1 MSLIICPECGKNIS
15 DKAPACPN
23 CGYPTDLINSNGGEE
38 VNIPEDLTKE
48 YTPATDT
55 DSESSNVI
63 QGEYSISQTISH
75 PNDTKVKK
83 KHKKETAI
91 DPNNIQQVSA
101 KKELDDLKR
110 KGVGLYIF
118 ASVLF
123 AALAISL
130 FSSPGALFCLIICI
144 ICISATVKRLKRIK
158 ELQKI
163 VNGHNRILI
172 CPYCKSPDISSSVV
186 QTGITTGPQKSRVS
200 VNLNPLHPFTHTNIK
215 TSSTNSYLDYGSKFQ
230 CNSCGK
236 IFDTPEEYWQ

>member
-1 MSLIICPECGKNIS
+1 MT
-15 DKAPACPN
+15 
-23 CGYPTDLINSNGGEE
+23 PTTFNRCQ
-38 VNIPEDLTKE
+38 P
-48 YTPATDT
+48 
-55 DSESSNVI
+55 
-63 QGEYSISQTISH
+63 
-75 PNDTKVKK
+75 
-83 KHKKETAI
+83 
-91 DPNNIQQVSA
+91 

-215 TSSTNSYLDYGSKFQ
+215 TSAASSYLDYGSKFQ

>member
-1 MSLIICPECGKNIS
+1 MSLIICPECGKNFS

-23 CGYPTDLINSNGGEE
+23 CGYPTNLINSDNSEE
-38 VNIPEDLTKE
+38 NNIIEDTIKE
-48 YTPATDT
+48 DTPTT
-55 DSESSNVI
+55 DSVTSNII
-63 QGEYSISQTISH
+63 QGEYSTSQTNSQ
-75 PNDTKVKK
+75 PNTSKAKTKSKK
-83 KHKKETAI
+83 GVNI

-215 TSSTNSYLDYGSKFQ
+215 TSATNSYLDYGSKFQ

>member
-1 MSLIICPECGKNIS
+1 MSLIICPECGKNFS

-23 CGYPTDLINSNGGEE
+23 CGYPTNLINSDNSEE
-38 VNIPEDLTKE
+38 NNIIEDTIKE
-48 YTPATDT
+48 DTPTT
-55 DSESSNVI
+55 DSVTSNII
-63 QGEYSISQTISH
+63 QGEYSTSQTNSQ
-75 PNDTKVKK
+75 PNTSKAKTKS
-83 KHKKETAI
+83 KKEVNI

-215 TSSTNSYLDYGSKFQ
+215 TSATNSYLDYGSKFQ

-236 IFDTPEEYWQ
+236 IFDTPGEYWQ